1 VTATAEHEGPR
12 PWRLDRAA
20 ASRYAC
26 AGLAN
31 VQREYPNHPGHLLT
45 GPEDLVAPSVLHPI
59 FFGSYDW
66 HSAVHQ
72 HWMLVRLVR
81 REPALPEA
89 VAIRALLDE
98 RVTDDA
104 VATESSYLRHPQRRS
119 WERPYG
125 WAWLLTLVAELQ
137 SWAGDAPGPDTAS
150 AGARADAGARA
161 GPASAGVRAGTGA
174 RASAGARAGSPGSPG
189 PSDAARW
196 AGTLG
201 PLAEVVRER
210 CLEWL
215 TSTTYPQR
223 SGTHANSAFACGLLY
238 DAAAA
243 RDDRELLGAIARAAE
258 RWYAADEDLPARLE
272 PSASDFLSPTLVE
285 ADLLRRVVPPA
296 SFPQRLRR
304 LLPDLGPLTEPALVA
319 DRSDPHTVHLD
330 GLNLS
335 RSWCWLRIASALAGV
350 DDRVAIARSAA
361 RRHAAASLPAVLSG
375 EYVGEHWLPT
385 FAVHLLDV
393 ADAVGVGEV

>member
-1 VTATAEHEGPR
+1 VGATAEHEGTQR
-12 PWRLDRAA
+12 WRLDRAT
-20 ASRYAC
+20 ASRYAR

-72 HWMLVRLVR
+72 HWMLVRLMR

-89 VAIRALLDE
+89 AAIRAVLDD
-98 RVTDDA
+98 RITDDA

-125 WAWLLTLVAELQ
+125 WAWLLTLVAELER
-137 SWAGDAPGPDTAS
+137 WAGHAGEPDD
-150 AGARADAGARA
+150 ARADA
-161 GPASAGVRAGTGA
+161 
-174 RASAGARAGSPGSPG
+174 PGSPG

-196 AGTLG
+196 ASTLG
-201 PLAEVVRER
+201 PLAEVVRGR
-210 CLEWL
+210 CLAWL
-215 TSTTYPQR
+215 TATTYPQR

-238 DAAAA
+238 DAAEV
-243 RDDRELLGAIARAAE
+243 RDDPELLDGVRRASE
-258 RWYAADEDLPARLE
+258 RWYAADADHPAWLE
-272 PSASDFLSPTLVE
+272 PSASDFLSPALIEV
-285 ADLLRRVVPPA
+285 DLLRRVVPA
-296 SFPQRLRR
+296 ADFPRRFRR

-335 RSWCWLRIASALAGV
+335 RSWCWLRIAGALPAD
-350 DDRVAIARSAA
+350 DDRVAIALSAA

>member
-81 REPALPEA
+81 RDPALPEA
-89 VAIRALLDE
+89 AAIRALLDD

-137 SWAGDAPGPDTAS
+137 SWAGDAPGPDTA
-150 AGARADAGARA
+150 GTGARA
-161 GPASAGVRAGTGA
+161 GPAGTGA
-174 RASAGARAGSPGSPG
+174 PAPE

-196 AGTLG
+196 AATLG
-201 PLAEVVRER
+201 PLAAVVRER

-215 TSTTYPQR
+215 TATTYPQR

-238 DAAAA
+238 DAAAV
-243 RDDRELLGAIARAAE
+243 RDDRELLGAIVRAAE

-296 SFPQRLRR
+296 SFPQRFRR
-304 LLPDLGPLTEPALVA
+304 LLPDLGPLIEPAHVA

-335 RSWCWLRIASALAGV
+335 RSWCWLRIAGALADV
-350 DDRVAIARSAA
+350 DEDRVAIARSAA
-361 RRHAAASLPAVLSG
+361 RRHAAASVPAVLSG

-393 ADAVGVGEV
+393 ADAVGAGEG